1 MKRIFLLLLLS
12 GINAFAD
19 KSAVIEKNSTFNFNK
34 QTSISLPQSISLK
47 SGNIYIRLD
56 GKKRYNI
63 NRIEWKNQI
72 CAIDSPYAHYGMTC
86 RPHDFQYAVGSGHE
100 ETGFGEKVLSI
111 HFFID
116 EKSISPQENRLLKG
130 KCIKT
135 VKISKI
141 LDLTVKYELSVEND
155 IIREYIEC
163 VAEKDMNLHHLYF
176 FMHPWSPRFSDLYVN
191 YDNGATRKFFF
202 NSKHTFPNRE
212 FAPYAAWYDE
222 KSGLAAAT
230 FFRGIKGMKNMKR
243 LIWDRPQYRKD
254 YLCDFS
260 SAVLPAGH
268 IIAYESKTAFF
279 SQSDKSKWTSDAEKI
294 FASLNHMD
302 SGKDIFTTK

>member
-1 MKRIFLLLLLS
+1 
-12 GINAFAD
+12 
-19 KSAVIEKNSTFNFNK
+19 
-34 QTSISLPQSISLK
+34 
-47 SGNIYIRLD
+47 
-56 GKKRYNI
+56 
-63 NRIEWKNQI
+63 
-72 CAIDSPYAHYGMTC
+72 
-86 RPHDFQYAVGSGHE
+86 
-100 ETGFGEKVLSI
+100 
-111 HFFID
+111 
-116 EKSISPQENRLLKG
+116 
-130 KCIKT
+130 
-135 VKISKI
+135 
-141 LDLTVKYELSVEND
+141 
-155 IIREYIEC
+155 
-163 VAEKDMNLHHLYF
+163 MNLHHLYF

-302 SGKDIFTTK
+302 SGKDKKYNYKS